1 MQWEPDFEPY
11 LVMAKDNILLYDERF
26 VGFGWNKVSY
36 VMELAARE
44 TEFVVLPNVFIIHSK
59 FRLWLIAFVTLIP
72 FYF

>member
-1 MQWEPDFEPY
+1 
-11 LVMAKDNILLYDERF
+11 MAKENILLYDERF

-59 FRLWLIAFVTLIP
+59 FWLKPTFV
-72 FYF
+72 